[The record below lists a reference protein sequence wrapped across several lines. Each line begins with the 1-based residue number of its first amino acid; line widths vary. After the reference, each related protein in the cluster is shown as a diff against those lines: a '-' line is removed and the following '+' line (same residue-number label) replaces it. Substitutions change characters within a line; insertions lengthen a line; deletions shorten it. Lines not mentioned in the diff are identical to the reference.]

1 MPVTTRIQAD
11 AEGLK
16 DEDMVD
22 LEHPP
27 NLEDVS
33 GEAHKAGSVEFDE
46 ANYYHP
52 LFVLS
57 NDVPDEVLIQ
67 PYPVNV
73 IVLVKESHS

>member
-27 NLEDVS
+27 NPEDVS
-33 GEAHKAGSVEFDE
+33 GEANHAGPVEFDE
-46 ANYYHP
+46 ADYYHP
-52 LFVLS
+52 PFVLS
-57 NDVPDEVLIQ
+57 NDIPDEVLI
-67 PYPVNV
+67 
-73 IVLVKESHS
+73 